1 MKNITIFGKTFEV
14 IEQKSKKDLVKVE
27 GNSVVV
33 EKCKKPADYLI
44 EDYLAGLLYSELFK
58 IYDEIKDDGKVE
70 IFGNLDFEVTEK
82 IDNKKE
88 RVAKLKGNTIVVK
101 INAIALPRDA
111 LRYVIAHEIAH
122 TVVKRHTRKFWDI
135 VKTIYPSFESGK
147 KLLVKYRSFL

>member
-1 MKNITIFGKTFEV
+1 MKNIIIFGKTFEV

-58 IYDEIKDDGKVE
+58 ILNEIKDDGKIE
-70 IFGNLDFEVTEK
+70 IFGNLDFEVTDK

-122 TVVKRHTRKFWDI
+122 TVVKKHTRKFWDI
-135 VKTIYPSFESGK
+135 VKTIHPSFEVGK
-147 KLLVKYRSFL
+147 ELLVKYGSFL